1 MIRALTGVVTGGVD
15 LLEAEGR
22 LARVHLVR
30 LGALVAVFMGSALV
44 VGVAVV
50 GVGAG
55 VVVLLAERIGLGP
68 ALLWTG
74 AVTALLGIGAAAG
87 AWSSYRSGEEVES

>member
-1 MIRALTGVVTGGVD
+1 VIRALTAMVTGSVD

-30 LGALVAVFMGSALV
+30 LGALVTIFMGCGLVMSA
-44 VGVAVV
+44 AVIAF
-50 GVGAG
+50 GAG
-55 VVVLLAERIGLGP
+55 VVVMLADRVGLGQ

-74 AVTALLGIGAAAG
+74 AIGVMLAVGVAFAAWTG
-87 AWSSYRSGEEVES
+87 YRSGEVV